1 MKKLLKLSILSL
13 GLIASGS
20 TFAQGA
26 CSVNYTTTNAWGN
39 GGQQDLVITNT
50 SAAKTSWQLCWT
62 FNGNEVI
69 NNLWNGSYTTN
80 GKNVCVRNAGYQ
92 LGKLSPNSSSCST
105 QLLSPWVKPA
115 CWLLSHSMGARL

>member
-1 MKKLLKLSILSL
+1 MKKLLKLSMLSL

-26 CSVNYTTTNAWGN
+26 CSVNYTTVNAWGS
-39 GGQQDLVITNT
+39 GGQANVVITNT
-50 SAAKTSWQLCWT
+50 SAPKTSWQLCWT

-80 GKNVCVRNAGYQ
+80 GKNVCVRNASYNANLPTNGTV
-92 LGKLSPNSSSCST
+92 GFGFTHTNAPGT
-105 QLLSPWVKPA
+105 KPA
-115 CWLLSHSMGARL
+115 S